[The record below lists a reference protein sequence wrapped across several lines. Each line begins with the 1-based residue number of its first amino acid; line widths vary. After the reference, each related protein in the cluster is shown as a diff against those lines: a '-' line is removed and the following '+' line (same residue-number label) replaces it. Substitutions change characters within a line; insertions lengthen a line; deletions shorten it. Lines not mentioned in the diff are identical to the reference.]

1 MDFLRTIVARKQDEL
16 ADRRK
21 RVPLEAL
28 RDRPLPTVRD
38 FAAALRSPGV
48 SAIAEIKRKSPS
60 KGLLR
65 EDLDPCE
72 IAKSYQDNGAAAI
85 SVLTDRE
92 FFGGSPED
100 LTSVKQAVSLP
111 VLRKDFVI
119 DAYQLYESRSMGADA
134 VLLIVR
140 ILSPAQLREYVA
152 LARELELAT
161 LVEVHDEHEVER
173 AVQSGAA
180 IVGVNNR
187 NLETFEVS
195 LETALRLK
203 PNIPADRIAVTE
215 SGIRGR
221 EDALRLAAAGYDAI
235 LVGESLMKAENPGTK
250 LRELL
255 GGTP

>member
-1 MDFLRTIVARKQDEL
+1 MDFLHTIVARKQDEL
-16 ADRRK
+16 AERRK

-28 RDRPLPTVRD
+28 RDRPLPAVRD
-38 FAAALRSPGV
+38 FAAALRRPGL

-60 KGLLR
+60 RGPLR
-65 EDLDPCE
+65 EDLDPGE

-92 FFGGSPED
+92 FFGGGPED

-119 DAYQLYESRSMGADA
+119 DTYQLYESRSVGADA

-140 ILSPAQLREYVA
+140 ILSPAQLTEYVA

-161 LVEVHDEHEVER
+161 LVEVHDEHELNR
-173 AVQSGAA
+173 AVQSGAE

-203 PNIPADRIAVTE
+203 PNIPADRIAVAE
-215 SGIRGR
+215 SGIRSR
-221 EDALRLAAAGYDAI
+221 EDALCLAAAGYDAF

>member
-1 MDFLRTIVARKQDEL
+1 MDFLHTIVARKQDEL
-16 ADRRK
+16 AECRK

-28 RDRPLPTVRD
+28 RDRPLPTVRG
-38 FAAALRSPGV
+38 FAAALRRPGL
-48 SAIAEIKRKSPS
+48 SAIAEIKRRSPS
-60 KGLLR
+60 KGPLR
-65 EDLDPCE
+65 EDLDPGE

-92 FFGGSPED
+92 FFGGSPDD

-140 ILSPAQLREYVA
+140 ILGPVQLNEYVA

-161 LVEVHDEHEVER
+161 LVEVHDEQEADR
-173 AVQSGAA
+173 TVQSGAE

-195 LETALRLK
+195 LDTAVRLK
-203 PNIPADRIAVTE
+203 PAIPADRIAVAE
-215 SGIRGR
+215 SGIHGE
-221 EDALRLAAAGYDAI
+221 EDAARLASAGYDAI

-255 GGTP
+255 RGTP

>member
-1 MDFLRTIVARKQDEL
+1 MDFLRTIVARKQDEV
-16 ADRRK
+16 AERRK

-28 RDRPLPTVRD
+28 RDRPLPAVRD
-38 FAAALRSPGV
+38 FAAALRRPGL

-60 KGLLR
+60 RGPLR
-65 EDLDPCE
+65 EDLDPGE

-92 FFGGSPED
+92 FFGGAPDD

-111 VLRKDFVI
+111 VLRKDFII
-119 DAYQLYESRSMGADA
+119 DPYQLHESRSMGADA

-140 ILSPAQLREYVA
+140 ILSPAQLTEYVT
-152 LARELELAT
+152 LARELGLAA
-161 LVEVHDEHEVER
+161 LVEVHDEHEVDQ
-173 AVQSGAA
+173 AVQSGAEM
-180 IVGVNNR
+180 VGVNNR

-195 LETALRLK
+195 LDTALQLK
-203 PNIPADRIAVTE
+203 PAIPPDRIAVAE
-215 SGIRGR
+215 SGIHSRR
-221 EDALRLAAAGYDAI
+221 DAVRLAATGYDAI
-235 LVGESLMKAENPGTK
+235 LVGESLMKAKNPGTK